1 MRRKINLEPNSHPHN
16 GFQPQGQA
24 GRSGLAPPFT
34 LPPSLPPSLPP
45 PHLDPGHQVLLL
57 GQARRVDED
66 SGHVLQGLCGRDL
79 HRRQDARD
87 LGGATGRREKWGG
100 MVGRRVQKGHV
111 DRSGACAC
119 TSIVGLT
126 SRA

>member
-1 MRRKINLEPNSHPHN
+1 VRRRIKLEPNSHPHH

-24 GRSGLAPPFT
+24 WRSNLAPPFT

-66 SGHVLQGLCGRDL
+66 GGHALQGLRGRDL
-79 HRRQDARD
+79 HRRQDPRD
-87 LGGATGRREKWGG
+87 LGGGHNGEEGEVGSNGG
-100 MVGRRVQKGHV
+100 AQGSKRPR
-111 DRSGACAC
+111 
-119 TSIVGLT
+119 
-126 SRA
+126 